1 VKGLRVLES
10 TKYEGALGSRIN
22 FLAPD
27 AGKFVKICCITDWKR
42 GLPVR
47 LRS

>member
-1 VKGLRVLES
+1 MNGLEVLER
-10 TKYEGALGSRIN
+10 TKYDEALELRLN
-22 FLAPD
+22 FLASD
-27 AGKFVKICCITDWKR
+27 AVKFATVCCITDWKR